1 MEAVIAEFAAITVI
15 NGRWL
20 IYNPIIVAGIDVG
33 GIRKRSHAVVFVM
46 DYMATGF
53 KRRM

>member
-1 MEAVIAEFAAITVI
+1 MEAVVAKFT
-15 NGRWL
+15 GDYSDLWL
-20 IYNPIIVAGIDVG
+20 LADLHPIIVAGIDVG

>member
-1 MEAVIAEFAAITVI
+1 MEAVVAEFTATTVI

-20 IYNPIIVAGIDVG
+20 ISPSSSPALTLE
-33 GIRKRSHAVVFVM
+33 GIRKGSHTVVFVM